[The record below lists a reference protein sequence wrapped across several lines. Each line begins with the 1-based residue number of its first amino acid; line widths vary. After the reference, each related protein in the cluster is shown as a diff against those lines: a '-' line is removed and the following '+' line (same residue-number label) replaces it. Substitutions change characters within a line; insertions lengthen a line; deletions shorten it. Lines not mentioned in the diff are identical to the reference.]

1 MLIDLQRNHQETS
14 SFHSEASDINI
25 QHFTQN
31 TLQDEKGKNI
41 SFDIRVKANIR
52 NEVES
57 LLTYAIKAIRIAK
70 AKSSL
75 GVILG
80 RLNQDNANQ
89 DILRVKLGF
98 TVLGAQSKKTQKIMI
113 KEGIRTGTDVL

>member
-98 TVLGAQSKKTQKIMI
+98 TVLGAQSKKT
-113 KEGIRTGTDVL
+113 